1 MSLIATACGSTAAPA
16 PTSQPAQ
23 QEQEPGGEE
32 DIAATTT
39 NTQPDTTSAAKGT
52 LRYGFPFD
60 MNNWNPHREQRFFML
75 VYYQL
80 VYDALLAEDTEGTLL
95 PGLATEWVQTTDA
108 ITFTLR
114 EGVIFHDGTPFNAEV
129 AKANLLHARESD
141 FAPIANQ
148 LSAVESID
156 VLDDSH
162 IRLNLSRPDNALLV
176 YLSRFAGIMVSPA
189 VLDTE
194 ITTPVGTGPWTLNS
208 EETEPT
214 VRYVFD
220 LFPDFWDP
228 SVQGV
233 ERVEIL
239 HLPEDAAR
247 SNALRSGQI
256 DGARISPNDAELLE
270 TEGYTIL
277 SNEANLYG
285 LHILDREGTMVPAFA
300 DERVRLALS
309 YAIDRE
315 LLAETVFD
323 GYATPITQRSQP
335 GQYGYAEDIADLSYD
350 PERAKQLLAEAGIE
364 NLEFQVPSF
373 GPFNKTNQALA
384 GFFADI
390 GVTMNIE
397 AIAPGSLVAEIT
409 QGNWSAA
416 IIPINDRHVSEY
428 VDKRVLIDAIY
439 NPFDVLEEDLEELAA
454 QAKQLPPDE
463 AEPLWSEITRETAER
478 GIIIHLAVIE
488 DTIAVSPKVNGG
500 KVGYFMPGV
509 LLIRGVTIEE

>member
-1 MSLIATACGSTAAPA
+1 
-16 PTSQPAQ
+16 
-23 QEQEPGGEE
+23 
-32 DIAATTT
+32 
-39 NTQPDTTSAAKGT
+39 
-52 LRYGFPFD
+52 
-60 MNNWNPHREQRFFML
+60 
-75 VYYQL
+75 
-80 VYDALLAEDTEGTLL
+80 
-95 PGLATEWVQTTDA
+95 
-108 ITFTLR
+108 
-114 EGVIFHDGTPFNAEV
+114 
-129 AKANLLHARESD
+129 
-141 FAPIANQ
+141 
-148 LSAVESID
+148 
-156 VLDDSH
+156 
-162 IRLNLSRPDNALLV
+162 
-176 YLSRFAGIMVSPA
+176 
-189 VLDTE
+189 LDTE

-247 SNALRSGQI
+247 SNALRSGQL
-256 DGARISPNDAELLE
+256 DGARISTSDAGLLE

-277 SNEANLYG
+277 SNESNLYG

-315 LLAETVFD
+315 LVAETVFD
-323 GYATPITQRSQP
+323 GYATPITQPFQP

-373 GPFNKTNQALA
+373 GPFNKPNQALA

-397 AIAPGSLVAEIT
+397 AIAPGALVTEIS
-409 QGNWSAA
+409 QGNWSAGL
-416 IIPINDRHVSEY
+416 IPINDRHVSEY
-428 VDKRVLIDAIY
+428 VDKRVLVDGIY
-439 NPFDVLEEDLEELAA
+439 NPFQVLEEDLEELAT
-454 QAKQLPPDE
+454 QANQLPADE
-463 AEPLWSEITRETAER
+463 AEPLLAEIARETAER
-478 GIIIHLAVIE
+478 GIIIHLATIE
-488 DTIAVSPKVNGG
+488 WPAAVSPKVNGG

-509 LLIRGVTIEE
+509 LLIRGVTIDD

>member
-1 MSLIATACGSTAAPA
+1 
-16 PTSQPAQ
+16 
-23 QEQEPGGEE
+23 
-32 DIAATTT
+32 
-39 NTQPDTTSAAKGT
+39 
-52 LRYGFPFD
+52 
-60 MNNWNPHREQRFFML
+60 
-75 VYYQL
+75 
-80 VYDALLAEDTEGTLL
+80 
-95 PGLATEWVQTTDA
+95 
-108 ITFTLR
+108 
-114 EGVIFHDGTPFNAEV
+114 
-129 AKANLLHARESD
+129 
-141 FAPIANQ
+141 
-148 LSAVESID
+148 
-156 VLDDSH
+156 
-162 IRLNLSRPDNALLV
+162 
-176 YLSRFAGIMVSPA
+176 
-189 VLDTE
+189 
-194 ITTPVGTGPWTLNS
+194 
-208 EETEPT
+208 
-214 VRYVFD
+214 
-220 LFPDFWDP
+220 
-228 SVQGV
+228 
-233 ERVEIL
+233 
-239 HLPEDAAR
+239 
-247 SNALRSGQI
+247 
-256 DGARISPNDAELLE
+256 
-270 TEGYTIL
+270 
-277 SNEANLYG
+277 
-285 LHILDREGTMVPAFA
+285 MVPAFA
-300 DERVRLALS
+300 DERVRLALN

-315 LLAETVFD
+315 LFAETVLD
-323 GYATPITQRSQP
+323 GYATPITQRFRR